1 MVALDYNIVYVALPG
16 IGRGLGFSGA
26 SLQWVVS
33 AYAIG
38 FGGFLLLGGRAV
50 DRLGQRR
57 MFIAGFALFGVSCL
71 AGGLAPDPASLVA
84 ARVAQGLGAA
94 LLSPATLA
102 LVSSTYAEGAARNRA
117 LALWGAAG
125 SGGLAAGAL
134 LGGVLTGA
142 WGWRSALFAMVPLT
156 VVGLGTAPRLL
167 TADGPRRGRVAGFDL
182 PGTLA
187 ATSGS
192 ALLVFGL
199 VSGPQY
205 GWSSPRSI
213 LALAAGVMLLAAFLL
228 IERRSG
234 DPVVPLR
241 MLRRRSLLTAMAV
254 ILVFQ
259 STLGGTYYLFT
270 IYLQD
275 GRGPGVP
282 APHDR
287 LHGRVIEA
295 DPGPDRPLGPP
306 PHPDRRHDRQR
317 PRRGRPRRRHVRGR
331 LVLGCAAGTAHLG
344 SGRRRNLPRHVRL
357 RSRRGRARRAGDRFG
372 HGRDRPANRRRA
384 RPRRL
389 HRRRRHQQ
397 RSNGTH

>member
-1 MVALDYNIVYVALPG
+1 
-16 IGRGLGFSGA
+16 
-26 SLQWVVS
+26 
-33 AYAIG
+33 
-38 FGGFLLLGGRAV
+38 
-50 DRLGQRR
+50 
-57 MFIAGFALFGVSCL
+57 
-71 AGGLAPDPASLVA
+71 
-84 ARVAQGLGAA
+84 
-94 LLSPATLA
+94 
-102 LVSSTYAEGAARNRA
+102 
-117 LALWGAAG
+117 LWGAAG

-156 VVGLGTAPRLL
+156 VVGLGAAPRLL

-275 GRGPGVP
+275 GRGYTPLDAGLAFLPLTIVSMAASLKLTPALIGRWGLHPTLTVGMIVNGLGVAALAAAMSAGGSFWAVLPGLLIWGVGGGVTFP
-282 APHDR
+282 AMFVSAAAGVEPGEQGIASAMAVTAQQIGGALGLAAFIAVAATSSAATGPTDSVLIDGLRAAGWTAGAVSVAGALLIPVLRKGRTAAASRTANMTEPHDR
-287 LHGRVIEA
+287 PQEEIT
-295 DPGPDRPLGPP
+295 P
-306 PHPDRRHDRQR
+306 
-317 PRRGRPRRRHVRGR
+317 
-331 LVLGCAAGTAHLG
+331 
-344 SGRRRNLPRHVRL
+344 
-357 RSRRGRARRAGDRFG
+357 
-372 HGRDRPANRRRA
+372 
-384 RPRRL
+384 
-389 HRRRRHQQ
+389 
-397 RSNGTH
+397 